1 MTSPLATNFVDPGL
15 APVHFLHV
23 DKEGVPLQKQ
33 IPLTV
38 QSYTGAGGVTIQPD
52 GSEVLWVNSTLATG
66 ALTVGL
72 TATANYNNYLNRKLT
87 VYVSPAAGNNVL
99 VSITGGG
106 RAFRLTGDTGTVA
119 TITAGG
125 TATFLFVDSLNCLII
140 ASSNTTTA

>member
-1 MTSPLATNFVDPGL
+1 MTSVLATNFVDPGL
-15 APVHFLHV
+15 EPVRYLRV
-23 DKEGVPLQKQ
+23 TKEGVPIQKQ

-38 QSYTGAGGVTIQPD
+38 QTYSAAGGVSIQPN

-66 ALTVGL
+66 ALTIDL
-72 TATANYNNYLNRKLT
+72 TAAANYNNYIGRKLT